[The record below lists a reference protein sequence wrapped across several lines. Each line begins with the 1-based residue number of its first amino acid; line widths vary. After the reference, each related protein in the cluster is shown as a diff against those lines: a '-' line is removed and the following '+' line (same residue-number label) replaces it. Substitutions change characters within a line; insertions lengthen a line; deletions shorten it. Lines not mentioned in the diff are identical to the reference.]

1 LPIKECI
8 KIKRN
13 LKMKLNHKAVKTSI
27 VKELVESSNNSNLEI
42 KVFAKSG
49 QIPTNNCFDKIINAT
64 ILSKQYI

>member
-1 LPIKECI
+1 
-8 KIKRN
+8 
-13 LKMKLNHKAVKTSI
+13 MKLNHKAVKTSI